1 MPSPKRKEP
10 ETEAPAVL
18 RRRAVL
24 DAVRNYGFL
33 DGEST
38 RIGARVRR
46 KLLEAAKSRSG
57 LSSDTEVLEYALAVV
72 ALEDDF
78 GAKLIART
86 GTISRDIDLE
96 F

>member
-10 ETEAPAVL
+10 EIEAPAVL
-18 RRRAVL
+18 RRRAAL
-24 DAVRNYGFL
+24 EAARSYGFL

-46 KLLEAAKSRSG
+46 NLLETAKKTSG
-57 LSSDTEVLEYALAVV
+57 LSSDTELLEYALAVI

-86 GTISRDIDLE
+86 GTVSRDIDLE